1 MHNRSFSSILSD
13 PATTQFTL
21 PPDFFRLQGQ
31 LAIYAPGLPTV
42 SGSEDEP
49 TLLQGLFA
57 QNCEY
62 GRRLL
67 ECFGE
72 LKKRIVGEGEREREG
87 EGVVRGSNQGRMRKR
102 DEEGRQRGRVE
113 MLAALKN
120 LKSGVRKVFAKIFD

>member
-1 MHNRSFSSILSD
+1 M
-13 PATTQFTL
+13 
-21 PPDFFRLQGQ
+21 
-31 LAIYAPGLPTV
+31 
-42 SGSEDEP
+42 
-49 TLLQGLFA
+49 
-57 QNCEY
+57 
-62 GRRLL
+62 